1 MKNILYTIILS
12 FLFSFTTFADIQAA
26 EGPSSEELHAK
37 LNADGQ
43 LIVATFMKKIPDVYD
58 LCTRGIGT
66 VRNKVIAV
74 TTYLASARKLKGEP
88 WAAGNA
94 TQPYFEKLC
103 EEFAEAELEKELAEP
118 PYPNPPPN

>member
-1 MKNILYTIILS
+1 M
-12 FLFSFTTFADIQAA
+12 FADVRA
-26 EGPSSEELHAK
+26 ESPSSEELHAK

-66 VRNKVIAV
+66 VRNKVIAI

-103 EEFAEAELEKELAEP
+103 EELAEAELEKELAEP
-118 PYPNPPPN
+118 SYPNPPPN

>member
-12 FLFSFTTFADIQAA
+12 FLFSFTTFADVQAA

-43 LIVATFMKKIPDVYD
+43 LIVATFMKKIPDVYA

-88 WAAGNA
+88 
-94 TQPYFEKLC
+94 
-103 EEFAEAELEKELAEP
+103 
-118 PYPNPPPN
+118 

>member
-1 MKNILYTIILS
+1 MLYTIILS
-12 FLFSFTTFADIQAA
+12 FLFSFSVFADVRA
-26 EGPSSEELHAK
+26 EGLSSEELHAK
-37 LNADGQ
+37 LNPDGQ

-103 EEFAEAELEKELAEP
+103 EELAEAELEKELAEP